1 MKIGQT
7 SQNVDLEY
15 KKGGRKSSSAR
26 HCRRFILLWIAA
38 LATWS
43 TEGEKKKPASRR
55 EGGAPS
61 IIKQRTVQVRGS
73 KYVKQVSWLAYLER
87 KGMLQQTGSINN
99 CKQEGTCIPS
109 VNAGEVICFRINSD
123 KFQI

>member
-43 TEGEKKKPASRR
+43 TEGEKKKASFQK
-55 EGGAPS
+55 GG
-61 IIKQRTVQVRGS
+61 GS
-73 KYVKQVSWLAYLER
+73 PQYYKTEDCSSAWQ
-87 KGMLQQTGSINN
+87 
-99 CKQEGTCIPS
+99 
-109 VNAGEVICFRINSD
+109 
-123 KFQI
+123 

>member
-1 MKIGQT
+1 M
-7 SQNVDLEY
+7 
-15 KKGGRKSSSAR
+15 
-26 HCRRFILLWIAA
+26 
-38 LATWS
+38 
-43 TEGEKKKPASRR
+43 
-55 EGGAPS
+55 
-61 IIKQRTVQVRGS
+61 IKQRTVQVRGS

-87 KGMLQQTGSINN
+87 KGILQQTGSINN